1 MNLLHIIGICKEI
14 GAFLTAGNITSNLT
28 SNLTGNVA
36 SIIKLELASLLAPL
50 ACIVGADFSRIEA
63 ATGAVVK

>member
-1 MNLLHIIGICKEI
+1 MLRKPRFFDT
-14 GAFLTAGNITSNLT
+14 AAGNLTSNIT

-50 ACIVGADFSRIEA
+50 ARIVTLIFQESGRQRGQLLSK
-63 ATGAVVK
+63 T